1 MENDVK
7 YVFDMNAIVNFI
19 FDQGENME
27 ESEIV
32 DTYGSD
38 DENNLILAQRQIREG
53 KTSDMTSK
61 NTIKYDFIKMFIEYV
76 INSDYSD
83 PSFGETIMF
92 NTMLN
97 EGLLKK
103 ID

>member
-1 MENDVK
+1 MSSFALRVIALGYKEVGDL
-7 YVFDMNAIVNFI
+7 
-19 FDQGENME
+19 
-27 ESEIV
+27 
-32 DTYGSD
+32 

-103 ID
+103 IDYPLK